1 MPELAAPPMPSVAPW
16 CNADDVTASMP
27 GFTGG
32 NATIVGVDLDLVTA
46 AATLILYRLSGR
58 QYRGVHT
65 SFVRPKILSGGWR
78 VLPYPYGSYS
88 YGSGYGFGYGGWWG
102 GGTLGAPGWDSP
114 CPPMDEIIL
123 QGPVLSIIEVLVD
136 GVPLI
141 AGQDYQLYDHRRLVR
156 STPTVPTSNPG
167 WPQIQDLSLPVTEP
181 LTWCVDE
188 ATEILTAEGWKRQ
201 TDLTVG
207 EQVYVLDPDLL
218 VGRFEPLLAINR
230 FPAERRQMRRLE
242 ATNFSSLSTLGHR
255 WRVWQN
261 GGKSPGLEWRTS
273 QQLTPGS
280 GIFRTAPRADV
291 PSEPKWSDAFVE
303 LVAWYWTEG
312 SRQKGPFVTIVQS
325 ESHNPQHVASIR
337 EALRSCFDTDWYEKP
352 RPGEMIGFYL
362 KGEAARSLFSVT
374 TRNKAPLP
382 SFLMSLTQAQLNL
395 FISRCLDGDGHRQ
408 KTPSK
413 GGKTPSRWWA
423 QTDLQS
429 VGMFEMACALAGIA
443 TNENTGIIDPGRYG
457 QETPS
462 TRISLLHSSIAKPV
476 DAARVARFHANR
488 ERVRNTRP
496 AVDEEIEFDGPVWC
510 PTTPSGTWLAR
521 RNGTVYFTGNSI
533 AYTWG
538 QPPPPDGRL
547 AAIELS
553 CQLALGLTQNAACR
567 LPPQVTNLTRE
578 GVTAI
583 IAAPLNY
590 IEKGLTGLPACDLF
604 LMSANPKGEHRR
616 RRVASPDQ
624 IVRHTQG
631 PF

>member
-1 MPELAAPPMPSVAPW
+1 MTELIAPPMPSVAPW

-136 GVPLI
+136 GVPLV

-167 WPQIQDLSLPVTEP
+167 WPQIQDLSLPVT
-181 LTWCVDE
+181 LQNTW
-188 ATEILTAEGWKRQ
+188 
-201 TDLTVG
+201 
-207 EQVYVLDPDLL
+207 
-218 VGRFEPLLAINR
+218 
-230 FPAERRQMRRLE
+230 
-242 ATNFSSLSTLGHR
+242 
-255 WRVWQN
+255 
-261 GGKSPGLEWRTS
+261 
-273 QQLTPGS
+273 
-280 GIFRTAPRADV
+280 GIG
-291 PSEPKWSDAFVE
+291 
-303 LVAWYWTEG
+303 Y
-312 SRQKGPFVTIVQS
+312 Q
-325 ESHNPQHVASIR
+325 
-337 EALRSCFDTDWYEKP
+337 
-352 RPGEMIGFYL
+352 
-362 KGEAARSLFSVT
+362 
-374 TRNKAPLP
+374 
-382 SFLMSLTQAQLNL
+382 
-395 FISRCLDGDGHRQ
+395 
-408 KTPSK
+408 
-413 GGKTPSRWWA
+413 
-423 QTDLQS
+423 
-429 VGMFEMACALAGIA
+429 
-443 TNENTGIIDPGRYG
+443 
-457 QETPS
+457 
-462 TRISLLHSSIAKPV
+462 
-476 DAARVARFHANR
+476 
-488 ERVRNTRP
+488 
-496 AVDEEIEFDGPVWC
+496 
-510 PTTPSGTWLAR
+510 
-521 RNGTVYFTGNSI
+521 
-533 AYTWG
+533 WG